1 MKHSSRKGKTYWNC
15 HLKPECNAK
24 ATTTEN
30 PLAVLS
36 TSNHGHAADPDYVKA
51 RQVVVDIKKTGLAQP
66 DRAPVQIIEQK
77 LQNLPQEVLAKLP
90 QRPAIKRTIN
100 RARETE
106 LPPNPQAID
115 LQDLP
120 QEFKLSL
127 RGELFLLYDSYD
139 EREDEDENDNDDPRI
154 LVFATR
160 ENLRKLSKSST

>member
-1 MKHSSRKGKTYWNC
+1 M
-15 HLKPECNAK
+15 KPECNAK

-36 TSNHGHAADPDYVKA
+36 TSNHGHAADPDYVKT

-77 LQNLPQEVLAKLP
+77 LQNLPKEVLAKVP
-90 QRPAIKRTIN
+90 QRPAITRTIN
-100 RARETE
+100 RAREME
-106 LPPNPQAID
+106 LTPNPQAIGD

-127 RGELFLLYDSYD
+127 KGELFLLYDSYD
-139 EREDEDENDNDDPRI
+139 EREDGD
-154 LVFATR
+154 
-160 ENLRKLSKSST
+160 